1 MEIKPTNKH
10 QYGHLLTQIF
20 GQMSN
25 EQIEQIFT
33 IAQTLHF
40 EAGEFVFQQGET
52 ENSLYIVLSGRLRV
66 LLNNE
71 KSTQI
76 LGDISTGEPVGEL
89 ALFTKEPRSAS
100 VVALRK
106 SVVLQLSEVDYLLLV
121 QQFPAFANSLTK
133 FVIERLRRNSF
144 QQKIDATP
152 KNIVIINLHSSCNLQ
167 EWAAQIKVQFGILN
181 TEIRVYDHLSQSID
195 HPQAVFDEIEKQAGF
210 NFLICDDV
218 HEAWAHQCINYC
230 DLVVLAT
237 DFEAENTVQNLEKR
251 LNLYSNNVL
260 NKKIYLLLL
269 HAENAP
275 LPTQTRRWFEGR
287 KVDLHIHIRNNH
299 PQDIRRFCRIVSHQ
313 AVGLVLGGGGAKGF
327 AHVGVAKA
335 LMEAGVEFDFVG
347 GTSAGALYGV
357 GLTCIDFNMTEA
369 MNQCRSGAKQKV
381 TSNDYH
387 FPFLSLMTGRKMRR
401 YLKELLGDAY
411 LEDIWTNSYCVSTN
425 YSSATVMVH
434 DTGLARLQVEASIA
448 IPGVFPP
455 VVIDRNLYVDGG
467 VMDNLPIEAMY
478 KYPVKQVI
486 AVALS
491 SQENH
496 TVDLEEIPTS
506 WQMFYNK
513 ITKKKRFGL
522 PNMASMLINSL
533 TLNSR
538 QKQETTKS
546 QVAMYLELDLRKY
559 GFLDWTKWEELIEI
573 GYQQTKVYLKEKNDK
588 F

>member
-1 MEIKPTNKH
+1 MEIKPTNEH
-10 QYGHLLTQIF
+10 QYAHLLTQVL
-20 GQMSN
+20 GSMSN
-25 EQIEQIFT
+25 EQIEQIFS

-40 EAGEFVFQQGET
+40 EAGEFVFRQGEE

-66 LLNNE
+66 LLKNE
-71 KSTQI
+71 KGTQV
-76 LGDISTGEPVGEL
+76 LGDISSGEPVGEL

-106 SVVLQLSEVDYLLLV
+106 SVVLQLNEEDYVLLV

-144 QQKIDATP
+144 QQKTDAIP
-152 KNIVIINLHSSCNLQ
+152 KNIAIINLHPSCDMQAWATQIQ
-167 EWAAQIKVQFGILN
+167 EQFGILN
-181 TEIRVYDHLSQSID
+181 TEIRVYDHQSQSID
-195 HPQAVFDEIEKQAGF
+195 NQHVVFDEIEKQSGF
-210 NFLICDDV
+210 NFFICDEEHDT
-218 HEAWAHQCINYC
+218 WANQCINYC
-230 DLVVLAT
+230 DLVVLGSE
-237 DFEAENTVQNLEKR
+237 FEAEHAVQSIEKR

-269 HAENAP
+269 HPENAP
-275 LPTQTRRWFEGR
+275 LPTKTRRWFEGR
-287 KVDLHIHIRNNH
+287 KIDLHIHIRNNH
-299 PQDIRRFCRIVSHQ
+299 PKDFRRFCRIVSHQ

-335 LMEAGVEFDFVG
+335 LMETGIEFDFVG

-387 FPFLSLMTGRKMRR
+387 FPFLSLMTGRKMRK

-434 DTGLARLQVEASIA
+434 DSGLARLQVEASIA

-455 VVIDRNLYVDGG
+455 VVINKNLYVDGG

-478 KYPVKQVI
+478 QYPVKDVI

-491 SQENH
+491 GQEEQK
-496 TVDLEEIPTS
+496 VDIEKAPSS
-506 WQMFYNK
+506 WQIFYNK
-513 ITKKKRFGL
+513 FSKNKYSSL
-522 PNMASMLINSL
+522 PNMATILVNSM

-559 GFLDWTKWEELIEI
+559 GFLDWSKWEELIEV
-573 GYQQTKVYLKEKNDK
+573 GYRQTQDYLKEKKQIN
-588 F
+588 